1 MDIEN
6 LSPQEKIDLWF
17 QQNQLPENE
26 FEKVRDK
33 ILSKEL
39 IESSEISDQQ
49 SSKLSSVPEKNKITE
64 EIDSMG
70 FDNKQS
76 NYLKKLAK
84 VESGFRPGITNQYG
98 YGGLYQFGKSA
109 LSTVGQT
116 RDQYMGNTKNQH
128 IAALTL
134 AEKNSNGMDGFYGK
148 TINGIKLNKY
158 NLAAAMHL
166 VGKGGVLDVLEG
178 RLPDK
183 KDGNG
188 TSMFTY
194 LKLFENV

>member
-1 MDIEN
+1 MDIQN

-17 QQNQLPENE
+17 QQNQLKEDE

-39 IESSEISDQQ
+39 IQQSEIPENQYQ
-49 SSKLSSVPEKNKITE
+49 GLSSVPEQNKITK

-84 VESGFRPGITNQYG
+84 IESGYRPGIVNEHG
-98 YGGLYQFGKSA
+98 YGGLYQFGKTA
-109 LSTVGQT
+109 LATVGQS
-116 RDQYMGNTKNQH
+116 RDQYMGNSKNQH

-166 VGKGGVLDVLEG
+166 VGKSGVLDVLEG

-194 LKLFENV
+194 LKLFENI

>member
-1 MDIEN
+1 MDIQN

-17 QQNQLPENE
+17 QQNQLKEDE
-26 FEKVRDK
+26 FEKVRDR

-39 IESSEISDQQ
+39 IQQSEIPENQ
-49 SSKLSSVPEKNKITE
+49 SQGLSSVPEQNKITK

-84 VESGFRPGITNQYG
+84 IESGYRPGIVNEHG
-98 YGGLYQFGKSA
+98 YGGLYQFGKTA
-109 LSTVGQT
+109 LATVGQS
-116 RDQYMGNTKNQH
+116 RDQYMGNSKNQH

-134 AEKNSNGMDGFYGK
+134 AEKNSNGMDRFYGK

-166 VGKGGVLDVLEG
+166 VGKSGVLDVLEG

-194 LKLFENV
+194 LKLFENI

>member
-1 MDIEN
+1 MDIQN

-17 QQNQLPENE
+17 QQNQLKEDE
-26 FEKVRDK
+26 FEKVRDR

-39 IESSEISDQQ
+39 IESSEIPDNQ
-49 SSKLSSVPEKNKITE
+49 SQKLSSVPEQNKITK

-70 FDNKQS
+70 FDNRQS
-76 NYLKKLAK
+76 NYLKKLSK
-84 VESGFRPGITNQYG
+84 IESGYRPGVVNEHG
-98 YGGLYQFGKSA
+98 YGGLYQFGKTA
-109 LSTVGQT
+109 LATVGQS

-134 AEKNSNGMDGFYGK
+134 AEKNIQGLDYLYGK

-166 VGKGGVLDVLEG
+166 VGRSKVLSVLDG
-178 RLPDK
+178 KLPDAV
-183 KDGNG
+183 DGNG
-188 TSMFTY
+188 TSMFKY
-194 LKLFENV
+194 LRLFENI

>member
-1 MDIEN
+1 MDIQN

-17 QQNQLPENE
+17 QQNQLKEDE
-26 FEKVRDK
+26 FEKVRDR

-39 IESSEISDQQ
+39 IQQSEIPENQ
-49 SSKLSSVPEKNKITE
+49 SQGLSSVPEQNKITK

-84 VESGFRPGITNQYG
+84 IESGYRPGIVNEHG
-98 YGGLYQFGKSA
+98 YGGLYQFGKTA
-109 LSTVGQT
+109 LATVGQS

-166 VGKGGVLDVLEG
+166 VGKSGVLDVLEG